1 MAEEVREEQRGQE
14 QEKEA
19 AGQRKE
25 GGAKQRLQ
33 EKRFFLR
40 DCWEG
45 LRCGLAPMLGK
56 EMRGRT
62 RGWRSPVLLTVYLG
76 VLSAFVLLFLWLNLE
91 RLSMIRPQVG
101 LSLYSLFI
109 FSLIMLISFIAPA
122 VAAGAI
128 SGERER
134 RTYDLLLV
142 TKASIPGIVLGKWL
156 ASVVYL
162 MFLAVA
168 ALPVFAVV
176 FLYGGVPPAILGLA
190 FVVCL
195 AAGLGYGA
203 MGLALSALTRRSQAA
218 MIISLVL
225 VFFFIFGIPVITGI
239 IMASNPPGP
248 SPQPLGQ
255 PGAAIAGPP
264 WYVFLSPLTAFTS
277 VLPGSGEYDRNWGIP
292 LISEL
297 MNMLLNR
304 MVQPEMMVYAYKMG
318 YASGYMSSGYPGG
331 VEAKPAGLAAWAPW
345 ARFTLYQGILIPVSL
360 AAAVLAIAPRKP
372 WPFRR
377 AGKKNN

>member
-1 MAEEVREEQRGQE
+1 MAEQVREEQKGQE

-19 AGQRKE
+19 TGQRKE
-25 GGAKQRLQ
+25 GVAKQRPT
-33 EKRFFLR
+33 EKRFFFR
-40 DCWEG
+40 NCWEG
-45 LRCGLAPMLGK
+45 LRCGLTPILGK

-62 RGWRSPVLLTVYLG
+62 RGWRSPVLLSVYLG
-76 VLSAFVLLFLWLNLE
+76 VLGAFVLLFLWLNLV
-91 RLSMIRPQVG
+91 RLSIIQPQVG

-122 VAAGAI
+122 VAASAI

-142 TKASIPGIVLGKWL
+142 TRASSLGIVLGKWL

-190 FVVCL
+190 FMVCL

-218 MIISLVL
+218 IIISLVL
-225 VFFFIFGIPVITGI
+225 VFVFIFGIPVITGI
-239 IMASNPPGP
+239 IQAGNPPGP
-248 SPQPLGQ
+248 PSGPPGT
-255 PGAAIAGPP
+255 PGAAIKGTP
-264 WYVFLSPLTAFTS
+264 WYLFLSPLTAFTS
-277 VLPGSGEYDRNWGIP
+277 VLPGTGEYGRNWGIP

-297 MNMLLNR
+297 MNMLMNR
-304 MVQPEMMVYAYKMG
+304 MVRPEAMAYAYKMG
-318 YASGYMSSGYPGG
+318 YAPGYLPPGYPGG
-331 VEAKPAGLAAWAPW
+331 VEAKPAGLAAWPPW

-360 AAAVLAIAPRKP
+360 AVAVLTITPRKS
-372 WPFRR
+372 WRFRR
-377 AGKKNN
+377 WWKNN